1 MKPFNLE
8 TVLKHR
14 KRLKDQ
20 ARNRF
25 QEAQNQRNK
34 AHDDFV
40 NKQKEY
46 LNLIDTITKLQ
57 HKGVVIDE
65 HIRYQ
70 NRIEFISAEL
80 IKREETLRKKT
91 EHLVRERNH
100 LIKKNKE
107 ERVLKK
113 LKERQNLEYQKFIDK
128 KESAMLDEIAVLYR
142 NQQDSTEPREV
153 L

>member
-20 ARNRF
+20 ARNSF

-57 HKGVVIDE
+57 HKGVVVDE

-80 IKREETLRKKT
+80 SKRQETLRKKT
-91 EHLVRERNH
+91 EYLVRERNH

-113 LKERQNLEYQKFIDK
+113 LKETQKFRI
-128 KESAMLDEIAVLYR
+128 SEIYR
-142 NQQDSTEPREV
+142 
-153 L
+153 

>member
-8 TVLKHR
+8 TVLKYR

-57 HKGVVIDE
+57 HKGVAVDE

-80 IKREETLRKKT
+80 IKRQETLRKKT
-91 EHLVRERNH
+91 EDLVRERKH

>member
-8 TVLKHR
+8 TVLKYR

-34 AHDDFV
+34 SHDDFV

-57 HKGVVIDE
+57 HQGVAVDE

-80 IKREETLRKKT
+80 IKRQETLRKKT
-91 EHLVRERNH
+91 EYLVRERNH

-113 LKERQNLEYQKFIDK
+113 LKETQNLEYQKFIDK